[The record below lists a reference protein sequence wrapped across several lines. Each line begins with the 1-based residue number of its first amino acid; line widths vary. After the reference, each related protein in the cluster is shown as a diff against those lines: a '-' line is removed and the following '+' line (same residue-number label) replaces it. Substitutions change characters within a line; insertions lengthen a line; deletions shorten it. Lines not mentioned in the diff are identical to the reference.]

1 MHNRELRCI
10 VCDTELPFETPP
22 CADGQADE
30 CPELL
35 CPRCGAAEIVAP
47 VTIRVLVSAGG
58 ARVAPQQRRAA

>member
-1 MHNRELRCI
+1 MRDRELRCVI
-10 VCDTELPFETPP
+10 CNTEMPFETPP
-22 CADGQADE
+22 CADGHAEE

-35 CPRCGAAEIVAP
+35 CTRCGAAEIVAP